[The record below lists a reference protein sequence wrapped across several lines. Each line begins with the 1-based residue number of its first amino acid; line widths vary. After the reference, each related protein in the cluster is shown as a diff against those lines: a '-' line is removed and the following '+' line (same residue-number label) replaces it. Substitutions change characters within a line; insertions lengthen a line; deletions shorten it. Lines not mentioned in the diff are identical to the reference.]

1 MTERKLFV
9 PDISCDHCKTSI
21 EAAVSELNGVEAVSV
36 DIPSKTVDLSYDE
49 GAVSLENIIKAMVD
63 VGYEVPAVQ

>member
-21 EAAVSELNGVEAVSV
+21 EGAVSELKGVEAVSV
-36 DIPSKTVDLSYDE
+36 DIPSRTVDLSYNE
-49 GAVSLENIIKAMVD
+49 AAVSLENMIKAMVD